1 MNPYE
6 KLIKTMRQEAANGVE
21 SASFGLA
28 TMTGAKSL
36 TYNGMEF
43 DDDDCLFADHLLKKR
58 VNKLDFKINDD
69 TPSEHTGHHVHTWED
84 KSEYITPLK
93 IGDVV
98 FGILIDT
105 DDDKKFLVLC
115 RIGG

>member
-6 KLIKTMRQEAANGVE
+6 KLIKTMRQEAANGVTP
-21 SASFGLA
+21 ASYGLA
-28 TMTGAKSL
+28 TMTGADSL

-43 DDDDCLFADHLLKKR
+43 ESEDCLFADHLLEKR
-58 VNKLDFKINDD
+58 LKKLDFKIGDNE
-69 TPSEHTGHHVHTWED
+69 PSEHEGKHIHPWTD
-84 KSEYITPLK
+84 KSEYIPKLK
-93 IGDVV
+93 SGDVV

-105 DDDKKFLVLC
+105 DEDQKFLVLC